1 MSGQIHN
8 SRLSS
13 DSFKG
18 DLFTVVFNETGTV
31 YGASLEG
38 LYYSLR

>member
-1 MSGQIHN
+1 
-8 SRLSS
+8 LDS

-31 YGASLEG
+31 YGASIEG
-38 LYYSLR
+38 LYYTIRE